1 MTTLKIKT
9 DKVEKPLNKEA
20 LISEKPIVKSSKEKI
35 YNSGKFYATG
45 KRKNAIARVWLK
57 PGKGQVIVNKKSL
70 EQYFTSETQ
79 VKTILQPFALT
90 KTTNQYDIVCTVR
103 GGGISGQKGAVLH
116 GISKALAKSSPDF
129 QVILRKGGFLTRDS
143 RIVERKKYGQHKAR
157 KKTQFSKR

>member
-20 LISEKPIVKSSKEKI
+20 LIADKQTVKTPKEKMD
-35 YNSGKFYATG
+35 NSGRFYATG

-70 EQYFTSETQ
+70 DQYFASETQ
-79 VKTILQPFALT
+79 VKTILQPFTLT
-90 KTTNQYDIVCTVR
+90 KTNNQYDIVCTVR
-103 GGGISGQKGAVLH
+103 GGGISGQKGAILH
-116 GISKALAKSSPDF
+116 GISKALAQSAPDF
-129 QVILRKGGFLTRDS
+129 HAVLRKGGFLTRDS
-143 RIVERKKYGQHKAR
+143 RVVERKKYGQHKAR